1 MTGGKLRRAAWWR
14 HQQVLVWHRRLGIF
28 SAAVLVVVVVTGIP
42 LNHVETLGLDRKTI
56 DNEALL
62 EWYGMEPE
70 DAPVG
75 YQVGSGWLI
84 WFGDALFLD
93 DRRLEETTDEV
104 VGVVAVGELLHVAAR
119 HEMLVLLDDGSLVER
134 VPGAALPG
142 PIEVIGLSED
152 DRVTLQTPSG
162 RFSATVDLVE
172 WTQTAAPVGWSRP
185 AQPPPELEARL
196 AEAHRGS
203 GLPWSRLLLD
213 IHSGRILG
221 VWGPYLID
229 AVAFALLLLVGTG
242 IFNWLRSTRRPR
254 RQPDGPGRSRALRPW
269 RKGD

>member
-14 HQQVLVWHRRLGIF
+14 HQQVIVWHRRLGIF

-75 YQVGSGWLI
+75 YEVGSGWLI

-93 DRRLEETTDEV
+93 DRRLEESATEV
-104 VGVVAVGELLHVAAR
+104 VGAVQVGELLHIATR
-119 HEMLVLLDDGSLVER
+119 REMLVLLDDGSLVER
-134 VPGAALPG
+134 VPSAALPDS
-142 PIEVIGLSED
+142 IEAIGVSED
-152 DRVTLQTPSG
+152 DRVTLQTPNG
-162 RFSATVDLVE
+162 RFSATADLVE
-172 WTQTAAPVGWSRP
+172 WTQTAASVVWSRP

-196 AEAHRGS
+196 VEAHRGS

-213 IHSGRILG
+213 IHTGRILG

-254 RQPDGPGRSRALRPW
+254 WQPDGPGRSRALRPW